1 MVSICLPAHKELFNR
16 EFDLLQVHLNLCQ
29 SVQFSTRTGFC
40 WPPSKLC
47 NIWFL
52 LPVWLTEDLFGC
64 LFATPMLCHHYII
77 RDLRGLSYPRC
88 INLNLLLL
96 FFHSFIHFHG
106 QSPAA
111 SWLLLPL
118 SLFRCVH
125 HDVQTSPSSDEEAQ
139 SDRSYKPPEEP
150 EDPGSWRWGW
160 RRWSAPLKGQITSC
174 DVLFISAF
182 LFSFQDAFA
191 HQSA

>member
-1 MVSICLPAHKELFNR
+1 MKNKNKPSNGKHTVVLFRCIYLIPVKELFKTKEIQLNLLMVSIYLPAHKELFTR

-77 RDLRGLSYPRC
+77 RDLRGSSYPRC
-88 INLNLLLL
+88 VNLNLLFL
-96 FFHSFIHFHG
+96 FFHSFIHFHR
-106 QSPAA
+106 QWPAA
-111 SWLLLPL
+111 SWLLLPPA
-118 SLFRCVH
+118 SV
-125 HDVQTSPSSDEEAQ
+125 
-139 SDRSYKPPEEP
+139 
-150 EDPGSWRWGW
+150 
-160 RRWSAPLKGQITSC
+160 
-174 DVLFISAF
+174 
-182 LFSFQDAFA
+182 SFQVCAPWRPNLTLLWWR
-191 HQSA
+191 STVRRIL